1 MKELSLNEKLS
12 RIQIEFKANKSRF
25 NSFGKYNFRSAE
37 DILEGLK
44 PFNEKYGVS
53 FTITERLINVGSDLP
68 IMESTATVYDNN
80 GINELSAI
88 AIVGVDLNQ
97 KGMQVPQQFG
107 SASSYAKKYALGNL
121 LLIDDTQDA
130 DAVNK
135 HDKSEVKTWGNVTGG
150 VTSEYNKTDSANN
163 VPTDDKKWL
172 NKNTPEF
179 SKSIEYLKSGGNIEA
194 IEKKYKLAR
203 TVKDELLKVK

>member
-53 FTITERLINVGSDLP
+53 FTITEKLVSWATDHAP
-68 IMESTATVYDNN
+68 IIESVATIYDNN
-80 GINELSAI
+80 GVNEMCCS

-135 HDKSEVKTWGNVTGG
+135 HDKGINPADLVDLS
-150 VTSEYNKTDSANN
+150 
-163 VPTDDKKWL
+163 DDKKWL

-179 SKSIEYLKSGGNIEA
+179 TKSIEYLKGGGNIEA
-194 IEKKYKLAR
+194 IEKKYKLAKA
-203 TVKDELLKVK
+203 VKDELLKVK